1 MMFVESLVNHIN
13 ANTDLNVSMNIRTE
27 DSVLLRIAPSSPDPF
42 NMDMQHSKN
51 FSFQILTKHSN
62 QFLAYS
68 WIEQISQLLHGL
80 SYSDIQDDDYNLI
93 VLEET
98 TSPNFVETNSSN
110 QHIYTAIYNAEIIR
124 K

>member
-1 MMFVESLVNHIN
+1 MDLEIHALAVEIPGINGSLVLVG
-13 ANTDLNVSMNIRTE
+13 A
-27 DSVLLRIAPSSPDPF
+27 A
-42 NMDMQHSKN
+42 
-51 FSFQILTKHSN
+51 
-62 QFLAYS
+62 S

-80 SYSDIQDDDYNLI
+80 SYSDIQDDDYSLI